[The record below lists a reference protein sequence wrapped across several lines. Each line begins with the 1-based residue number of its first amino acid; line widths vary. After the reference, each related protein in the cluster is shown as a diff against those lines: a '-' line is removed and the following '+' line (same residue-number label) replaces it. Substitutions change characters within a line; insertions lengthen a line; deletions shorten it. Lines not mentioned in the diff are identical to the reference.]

1 MPLLESISV
10 GIATI
15 ATAQTMGLLPQ
26 FGDIVGNLLADPISG
41 MSGRVVGALRGDVNH
56 DVEKLLAATLVEA
69 VDHVHVSRMEG
80 GFRQIYWRDTQKKDL
95 ASVRSTAESIVMN
108 AENRPAVEELQR
120 ALLAGDRG
128 QVEETI
134 QSLLKPLVDLNR
146 QENWPVVA
154 VDVAREFFG
163 KFNEKYKSNEHVKG
177 RLAFELFATRFLHRE
192 VAMIRAGHAELA
204 DELERILPKIE
215 RQLDDCRRAGQASP
229 LGDYDVRFDGIID
242 SLGRLRDDV
251 AEGFRNTHE
260 GQRRL
265 QEDVTAIHGKMDSLQ
280 GNRRLVASN
289 LPPIRGVAPRL
300 QKQKEVENALVGCDQ
315 RPRIAV
321 LHGLGGY
328 GKSTLGLLH
337 ATSAVARDRYGD
349 RSWIVSC
356 ENRKLVDLLAGL
368 LVPTADTVSLTV
380 LERAEIVRTV
390 LQEQPSLLVLDNVI
404 DDTQWHEF
412 LTSGLLNCPSLDVI
426 VTCRDSLKRAV
437 GGGVPV
443 DRLASAEI
451 RDLLGSR
458 RPEICSSA
466 HSESLATIERE
477 TEGMALLVAA
487 VAAIIDDD
495 EVDIDDYAQSL
506 KAMPLAALPAAD
518 EDGLPYPKRAD
529 EILADFHRRLS
540 PSLVR
545 IAEYASLMP
554 PARIDRGWLE
564 WLLQHDAGDAVAA
577 DHRIILGTN
586 KAGHP
591 RKPSALVDEAI
602 RIDLLRVADA
612 THFQFHR
619 LHRKQVTGAFRLGGA
634 SGHVDSVHRLVAQLW
649 QQASSENDKHRFDH
663 EIVLWDEI
671 VTLLEGLRAAFS
683 EAQQAW
689 PIELRNGLAAAYVNR
704 GNSRQSQSRYAD
716 ADGDYGQAIEIM
728 EGLRAAFSEA
738 QQAWPIALQNDLA
751 GAYMNRGVSRQSQ
764 GRYAD
769 ADGDYGQAI
778 ELTEGIRSILTA
790 IHAWSES
797 YRSILA
803 LACSGRAA
811 TRRALGD
818 DEGGAADERRAKD
831 VKASDDSGRPSAD
844 GGNGSD

>member
-10 GIATI
+10 VIATI
-15 ATAQTMGLLPQ
+15 AAAQTAGLLPQ
-26 FGDIVGNLLADPISG
+26 FGDILGNLLADPISG
-41 MSGRVVGALRGDVNH
+41 MSGRVVGALSVDVNH
-56 DVEKLLAATLVEA
+56 DIETLLAATLVEA
-69 VDHVHVSRMEG
+69 VDQVKVSRKDG
-80 GFRQIYWRDTQKKDL
+80 GVRKIYWRHTQTSEL
-95 ASVRSTAESIVMN
+95 AVVRSRAEAIVR
-108 AENRPAVEELQR
+108 APANVGFVEELQW
-120 ALLAGDRG
+120 ALLAGKRG
-128 QVEETI
+128 QVEKAI
-134 QSLLKPLVDLNR
+134 QSLVEPLVDLER
-146 QENWPVVA
+146 PEDWPVVA
-154 VDVAREFFG
+154 VDVARAFFD
-163 KFNEKYKSNEHVKG
+163 KFDEKYSSKEHVRG
-177 RLAFELFATRFLHRE
+177 RLAFELFATRVLHRE
-192 VAMIRAGHAELA
+192 VATIRTDHAKLA
-204 DELERILPKIE
+204 DELEQILPKIE
-215 RQLDDCRRAGQASP
+215 QQLDDCRRDGKASP
-229 LGDYDVRFDGIID
+229 FGYYDVRFDGIID

-265 QEDVTAIHGKMDSLQ
+265 QKDVTAIHGKMDSLQ

-289 LPPIRGVAPRL
+289 LPPIPGVAPRL
-300 QKQKEVENALVGCDQ
+300 QKQKEVENALAGCDQ

-390 LQEQPSLLVLDNVI
+390 LQEQPSLLVFDNVI

-437 GGGVPV
+437 GGWVPV

-458 RPEICSSA
+458 RQEILTPPHA
-466 HSESLATIERE
+466 RALATIERE

-487 VAAIIDDD
+487 VAAIIGDH
-495 EVDIDDYAQSL
+495 EVDIDAYAQSL
-506 KAMPLAALPAAD
+506 EAMPLEALPAAD

-529 EILADFHRRLS
+529 EILADFYRRLS

-577 DHRIILGTN
+577 DHRIVLGTN
-586 KAGHP
+586 KAGHA

-619 LHRKQVTGAFRLGGA
+619 LHRKQVTGAFRPGGA
-634 SGHVDSVHRLVAQLW
+634 SGHVDSVNRLVAQLW
-649 QQASSENDKHRFDH
+649 QQASSENDKHRFDPA
-663 EIVLWDEI
+663 IVLWDAI
-671 VTLLEGLRAAFS
+671 ATLLEGLRSAFS

-689 PIELRNGLAAAYVNR
+689 PIALQNDLARVYMNR

-716 ADGDYGQAIEIM
+716 ADGDYGQAIE
-728 EGLRAAFSEA
+728 
-738 QQAWPIALQNDLA
+738 
-751 GAYMNRGVSRQSQ
+751 
-764 GRYAD
+764 
-769 ADGDYGQAI
+769 
-778 ELTEGIRSILTA
+778 LTEGVRSILTA

-831 VKASDDSGRPSAD
+831 VKASDDSGRPSAH